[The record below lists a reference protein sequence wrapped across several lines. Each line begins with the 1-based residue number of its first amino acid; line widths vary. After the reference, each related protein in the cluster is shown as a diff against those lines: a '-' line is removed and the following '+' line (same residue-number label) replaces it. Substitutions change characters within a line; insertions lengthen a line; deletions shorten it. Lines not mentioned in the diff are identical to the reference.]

1 MVKEFGRPSHDS
13 AAASD
18 SGDGETRDALDDPL
32 LELAR
37 IVHKNNQTGEPV
49 TSNRVGSTDY
59 FADLEDVV
67 PGFTRDDQKTK
78 QPSQT
83 EGRVEPSFGFSSTP
97 AESAASTQGPAPS
110 QSPSTPAE
118 PNVSHASVSPFPGLA
133 KEEPAASVTAPSA
146 DDFSVSDN
154 FIAEFE
160 ASSAPVTS
168 VQWPSGG
175 NDFDATSSDTGRAPN
190 IQLSPEDLLGGDE
203 AEDQASGFAEPQSPS
218 AASPVFQSPISQSPD
233 LTQAPEADPLI
244 LREPVSREPM
254 MQAAND
260 GLKSAGFSP
269 SQDLQQNLEQNLE
282 SELEDEL
289 IGAFRQSFD
298 PFDPQQASATV
309 EEKTEDKAPMAA
321 QPPVVPPL
329 EIPNSTVTAPK
340 FAQSVPTPDAHP
352 EGAPASGP
360 QGDPLDV
367 LARMA
372 SQPAPFD
379 TASADTETRD
389 VETEIE
395 PVASPTPVSTFSAA
409 PTIGLQAM
417 QEELLTKPTD
427 SVGAPSTQ
435 LDDNDDG
442 LFGEPTVASQSS
454 LTADFAAPRFD
465 TASLNAASSVQKS
478 PVPTQSDD
486 IDDMAWPAAAAAVP
500 QIDEDETRPPPEG
513 YDLDAVAKAMQE
525 SDPSLDGSGVLPP
538 HPPAQ
543 QQAVSAE
550 KPKSKKAMLAAAAVL
565 GVAVLGGGAFM
576 FMDSGGIEAPT
587 GAPPIIAGL
596 QGPLKVLP
604 ETSAN
609 NAGTDGSK
617 LIYDRVGGTEDTSRE
632 RLVVQDTPEPA
643 ALPPAPQTGSDPLVP
658 GTPKRVRT
666 VIVKPDGTI
675 VPSGG
680 SQTTKPRVIST
691 VPVTVNPD
699 TPAAPAPA
707 VPQPAEPTTIAQPSG
722 NETNPAPA
730 PAQPTTVVTTPVVVN
745 PGAEGQDTASTAT
758 PAPETQG
765 TQTDAPTISVTPR
778 RKPPAPVR
786 VATAPVTTTPVQ
798 TRPVQNS
805 GPLDLSNPGPAPVQ
819 TQTPATSG
827 GTIASGT
834 YIVQVTSQRSE
845 AAARNAY
852 QGLQRR
858 YPGVLGNVNAVIVRA
873 DLGDRGTFY
882 RARIPANSRGA
893 AFNLCE
899 SLKSAGGDCFVR
911 QN

>member
-18 SGDGETRDALDDPL
+18 SGKGETRDALDDPL

-67 PGFTRDDQKTK
+67 PGFTRDEQKNT

-83 EGRVEPSFGFSSTP
+83 EGRVEPSFGFSNTA
-97 AESAASTQGPAPS
+97 AESAASAQNAAPS
-110 QSPSTPAE
+110 QSPSTPVE
-118 PNVSHASVSPFPGLA
+118 PTVSHASVSPFPSVA
-133 KEEPAASVTAPSA
+133 KEEPAPSVKAPSA

-168 VQWPSGG
+168 VQWPTGG
-175 NDFDATSSDTGRAPN
+175 NDVGATPSGTGRAPN

-203 AEDQASGFAEPQSPS
+203 AEVQTPDFGEPQAPAPS
-218 AASPVFQSPISQSPD
+218 APVFQSPISQSSEP
-233 LTQAPEADPLI
+233 TQAPKTDPFAP
-244 LREPVSREPM
+244 REPVQREPM

-298 PFDPQQASATV
+298 QIAEQPDLRA
-309 EEKTEDKAPMAA
+309 EEMSEGKAEAAA

-329 EIPNSTVTAPK
+329 EIPTSTVETPK
-340 FAQSVPTPDAHP
+340 FMQSVPTPDVPADSP
-352 EGAPASGP
+352 PASGP
-360 QGDPLDV
+360 QTDPLDV

-372 SQPAPFD
+372 SQPAPSD
-379 TASADTETRD
+379 TASVDKGPGYVEAD
-389 VETEIE
+389 IE
-395 PVASPTPVSTFSAA
+395 PVVTQAPQAAFSAA

-417 QEELLTKPTD
+417 QEELLSKPAD
-427 SVGAPSTQ
+427 SFAEPQTQ
-435 LDDNDDG
+435 PDDDDG
-442 LFGEPTVASQSS
+442 LFGEPNVA
-454 LTADFAAPRFD
+454 TRPAVTPDFGAPSFE
-465 TASLNAASSVQKS
+465 TASLNAVATAQPS
-478 PVPTQSDD
+478 PDQEQADD

-500 QIDEDETRPPPEG
+500 QMDEDETPPPPEG

-543 QQAVSAE
+543 QQAVTAE

-596 QGPLKVLP
+596 QGPLKILP

-609 NAGTDGSK
+609 NSGTDGSK

-643 ALPPAPQTGSDPLVP
+643 ALPPAPQSGSDPLVP

-680 SQTTKPRVIST
+680 SQTTTPRVIST

-707 VPQPAEPTTIAQPSG
+707 VPQPAEPTTIAG
-722 NETNPAPA
+722 GTNPAPA

-745 PGAEGQDTASTAT
+745 PGTEGQETASTTT
-758 PAPETQG
+758 PVPETQG

-798 TRPVQNS
+798 TRPTQNS

-819 TQTPATSG
+819 TQAPATSG

-845 AAARNAY
+845 AAARDAY